1 VAGTR
6 LPDIR
11 LVRCPARCAPHK
23 RGRLVKATR
32 LIVGVIHRARIE
44 RALTNRSPECVLVDY
59 TDTYLRAGRSMS
71 TVVFFLIGMAA
82 CGFTRG
88 LFNTTLG
95 GFLLDLCLGVI
106 GAVAAGSLFNYYIGV
121 KIAQLYIASGLIAIS
136 GAALL
141 LAACHAALWVVGYC
155 QLDGRRVR
163 IAGMGPLPFVPG
175 AGRP

>member
-1 VAGTR
+1 MISSSSRSRVKTFGRVQSPDRACADEQISR
-6 LPDIR
+6 L
-11 LVRCPARCAPHK
+11 CPRRVYRH
-23 RGRLVKATR
+23 V
-32 LIVGVIHRARIE
+32 
-44 RALTNRSPECVLVDY
+44 
-59 TDTYLRAGRSMS
+59 LRAGRSMS
-71 TVVFFLIGMAA
+71 TVVFVLIGMAA

-88 LFNTTLG
+88 LFNTTLS

-141 LAACHAALWVVGYC
+141 LAACHAALWVAGYR

-163 IAGMGPLPFVPG
+163 IGGMAPLPSLPG

>member
-1 VAGTR
+1 
-6 LPDIR
+6 
-11 LVRCPARCAPHK
+11 
-23 RGRLVKATR
+23 
-32 LIVGVIHRARIE
+32 
-44 RALTNRSPECVLVDY
+44 
-59 TDTYLRAGRSMS
+59 MS
-71 TVVFFLIGMAA
+71 TVVFVLIGMAA

-141 LAACHAALWVVGYC
+141 LAACHAALWVAGYR

-163 IAGMGPLPFVPG
+163 IGGMAPLPSVPG
-175 AGRP
+175 ARRP

>member
-1 VAGTR
+1 MRQSTR
-6 LPDIR
+6 WHPMISSSSRSRVKTFGRVQSLDRACADEQISR
-11 LVRCPARCAPHK
+11 LCP
-23 RGRLVKATR
+23 
-32 LIVGVIHRARIE
+32 HRVYRH
-44 RALTNRSPECVLVDY
+44 V
-59 TDTYLRAGRSMS
+59 LRAGRSMS
-71 TVVFFLIGMAA
+71 TVVFVLIGMAA

-141 LAACHAALWVVGYC
+141 LAACHAALWVAGYR

-163 IAGMGPLPFVPG
+163 IGGMAPLPSVPG